1 MPFGLFCKITEQLYL
16 IPTQVWFSAQRLKH
30 GVSWTP
36 EEVEEA
42 RRKQFNGTVHTV
54 PQTITVIPAHQLS
67 AAANGLQS
75 ILQTCQIVGQPG
87 LVFTQVGKEWTRAMS
102 TETRLWPLNLVW
114 SRLILVVFSC
124 GLREYV
130 KQHFVLESHF
140 CCVMFDD
147 GLKLGAGVTFVL
159 CYLLIEC

>member
-1 MPFGLFCKITEQLYL
+1 MICKWWSQKFL
-16 IPTQVWFSAQRLKH
+16 IYTQVWFSAQRLKH

-87 LVFTQVGKEWTRAMS
+87 LVFTQVGKERKHTIS
-102 TETRLWPLNLVW
+102 NKTRL
-114 SRLILVVFSC
+114 
-124 GLREYV
+124 
-130 KQHFVLESHF
+130 
-140 CCVMFDD
+140 
-147 GLKLGAGVTFVL
+147 
-159 CYLLIEC
+159 

>member
-1 MPFGLFCKITEQLYL
+1 MEFPFFIYKRTVLKYTLKQNIRVRCTRSVS
-16 IPTQVWFSAQRLKH
+16 QVWFSAQRLKH

-67 AAANGLQS
+67 AANGLQS

-87 LVFTQVGKEWTRAMS
+87 LVFTQVGKEKTR
-102 TETRLWPLNLVW
+102 
-114 SRLILVVFSC
+114 
-124 GLREYV
+124 
-130 KQHFVLESHF
+130 
-140 CCVMFDD
+140 
-147 GLKLGAGVTFVL
+147 VTFDPAL
-159 CYLLIEC
+159 TCLGLLSFSPCLRYNELVGMSSNVMQRKE

>member
-1 MPFGLFCKITEQLYL
+1 MFFSISFSLKTAQFVFTALSCL
-16 IPTQVWFSAQRLKH
+16 ISAQVWLSAQRLKH

-87 LVFTQVGKEWTRAMS
+87 LMFTQVRQLTYLFYSFGGGSLTPSLLA
-102 TETRLWPLNLVW
+102 LDL
-114 SRLILVVFSC
+114 SC
-124 GLREYV
+124 
-130 KQHFVLESHF
+130 
-140 CCVMFDD
+140 
-147 GLKLGAGVTFVL
+147 
-159 CYLLIEC
+159 I

>member
-1 MPFGLFCKITEQLYL
+1 M
-16 IPTQVWFSAQRLKH
+16 WFSAQRLKH

-75 ILQTCQIVGQPG
+75 ILQSCQIVGQPG
-87 LVFTQVGKEWTRAMS
+87 LVFTQVGKERIHAPPPHLKRLSLDPTS
-102 TETRLWPLNLVW
+102 TFLFE
-114 SRLILVVFSC
+114 LI
-124 GLREYV
+124 R
-130 KQHFVLESHF
+130 
-140 CCVMFDD
+140 
-147 GLKLGAGVTFVL
+147 LKLAASL
-159 CYLLIEC
+159 AAS

>member
-1 MPFGLFCKITEQLYL
+1 MS
-16 IPTQVWFSAQRLKH
+16 QVWFSAQRLKH

-87 LVFTQVGKEWTRAMS
+87 LVFTQVGKEKTR
-102 TETRLWPLNLVW
+102 
-114 SRLILVVFSC
+114 
-124 GLREYV
+124 
-130 KQHFVLESHF
+130 
-140 CCVMFDD
+140 
-147 GLKLGAGVTFVL
+147 VTFDPALTWLGFLSFSPCLRYNELV
-159 CYLLIEC
+159 

>member
-1 MPFGLFCKITEQLYL
+1 MFPA
-16 IPTQVWFSAQRLKH
+16 QVWFSAQRLKH

-54 PQTITVIPAHQLS
+54 PQTITVIPARQLS

-87 LVFTQVGKEWTRAMS
+87 LVFTQVSEIRTFHMWLCLS
-102 TETRLWPLNLVW
+102 NLWFAGFLLPSGCKLL
-114 SRLILVVFSC
+114 SFS
-124 GLREYV
+124 
-130 KQHFVLESHF
+130 H
-140 CCVMFDD
+140 
-147 GLKLGAGVTFVL
+147 
-159 CYLLIEC
+159 IN

>member
-1 MPFGLFCKITEQLYL
+1 MYKRTVLKYTLKQNIRVRCARSVS
-16 IPTQVWFSAQRLKH
+16 QVWFSAQRLKH

-87 LVFTQVGKEWTRAMS
+87 LVFTQVGKEKTR
-102 TETRLWPLNLVW
+102 
-114 SRLILVVFSC
+114 
-124 GLREYV
+124 
-130 KQHFVLESHF
+130 
-140 CCVMFDD
+140 
-147 GLKLGAGVTFVL
+147 VTFDPALTWLGFLSFSPCLRYNELV
-159 CYLLIEC
+159 

>member
-1 MPFGLFCKITEQLYL
+1 MTVICA
-16 IPTQVWFSAQRLKH
+16 QVWFSAQRLKH

-67 AAANGLQS
+67 SAANGLQS

-87 LVFTQVGKEWTRAMS
+87 LVFTQVGKERTCVICQKNQHWPAFLPFFEAS
-102 TETRLWPLNLVW
+102 QFETGKTFTWWCSFFGQAVQTDITFSCSFIYTSGFLNLPYIIMHLL
-114 SRLILVVFSC
+114 RL
-124 GLREYV
+124 
-130 KQHFVLESHF
+130 KQ
-140 CCVMFDD
+140 
-147 GLKLGAGVTFVL
+147 LKLK
-159 CYLLIEC
+159 LL

>member
-1 MPFGLFCKITEQLYL
+1 MLCGTKFVYIVNLFVELLFDLCVHKSLKRKVF
-16 IPTQVWFSAQRLKH
+16 PAQVWFSAQRLKH

-87 LVFTQVGKEWTRAMS
+87 LVFTQ
-102 TETRLWPLNLVW
+102 
-114 SRLILVVFSC
+114 
-124 GLREYV
+124 
-130 KQHFVLESHF
+130 
-140 CCVMFDD
+140 
-147 GLKLGAGVTFVL
+147 AGVICGFLPPLWAECLLTFIS
-159 CYLLIEC
+159 LIILTEPHQNTLFIRRFSLFVGRLVQGGLFQ

>member
-1 MPFGLFCKITEQLYL
+1 MS
-16 IPTQVWFSAQRLKH
+16 QVWFSAQRLKH

-87 LVFTQVGKEWTRAMS
+87 LVFTQVGKEKTR
-102 TETRLWPLNLVW
+102 
-114 SRLILVVFSC
+114 
-124 GLREYV
+124 
-130 KQHFVLESHF
+130 
-140 CCVMFDD
+140 
-147 GLKLGAGVTFVL
+147 VTFDPAL
-159 CYLLIEC
+159 TWLGLLSFSPCLRYNELV

>member
-1 MPFGLFCKITEQLYL
+1 M
-16 IPTQVWFSAQRLKH
+16 WFSAQRLKH

-87 LVFTQVGKEWTRAMS
+87 LVFTQVGKERKQKTTLGSDPPCLDPGQLKTCM
-102 TETRLWPLNLVW
+102 TLTH
-114 SRLILVVFSC
+114 FSL
-124 GLREYV
+124 GL
-130 KQHFVLESHF
+130 
-140 CCVMFDD
+140 
-147 GLKLGAGVTFVL
+147 
-159 CYLLIEC
+159 

>member
-1 MPFGLFCKITEQLYL
+1 MFFSISFSLKTAQFDFTALSCL
-16 IPTQVWFSAQRLKH
+16 IPAQVWLSAQRLKH

-87 LVFTQVGKEWTRAMS
+87 LMFTQVR
-102 TETRLWPLNLVW
+102 
-114 SRLILVVFSC
+114 
-124 GLREYV
+124 
-130 KQHFVLESHF
+130 Q
-140 CCVMFDD
+140 
-147 GLKLGAGVTFVL
+147 
-159 CYLLIEC
+159 

>member
-1 MPFGLFCKITEQLYL
+1 MH
-16 IPTQVWFSAQRLKH
+16 QVWFSAQRLKH

-75 ILQTCQIVGQPG
+75 ILQSCQIVGQPG
-87 LVFTQVGKEWTRAMS
+87 LVFTQVGKERIHALSENDSALTCFQ
-102 TETRLWPLNLVW
+102 LH
-114 SRLILVVFSC
+114 C
-124 GLREYV
+124 
-130 KQHFVLESHF
+130 
-140 CCVMFDD
+140 
-147 GLKLGAGVTFVL
+147 GVTLNFHL
-159 CYLLIEC
+159 Y

>member
-1 MPFGLFCKITEQLYL
+1 MCL
-16 IPTQVWFSAQRLKH
+16 ICAQVWFSAQRLKH

-75 ILQTCQIVGQPG
+75 ILQSCQIVGQPG
-87 LVFTQVGKEWTRAMS
+87 LVFTQVGKERIHALSKMTQ
-102 TETRLWPLNLVW
+102 LWPASSLTV
-114 SRLILVVFSC
+114 
-124 GLREYV
+124 G
-130 KQHFVLESHF
+130 
-140 CCVMFDD
+140 
-147 GLKLGAGVTFVL
+147 
-159 CYLLIEC
+159 

>member
-1 MPFGLFCKITEQLYL
+1 MNYLLGKIILKKVKVNPQNDWMPFYV
-16 IPTQVWFSAQRLKH
+16 QVWFSAQRLKH

-67 AAANGLQS
+67 AANGLQS

-87 LVFTQVGKEWTRAMS
+87 LVFTQV
-102 TETRLWPLNLVW
+102 
-114 SRLILVVFSC
+114 C
-124 GLREYV
+124 G
-130 KQHFVLESHF
+130 
-140 CCVMFDD
+140 
-147 GLKLGAGVTFVL
+147 
-159 CYLLIEC
+159 